1 MPVNVQLHCEKI
13 QTKQQLQD
21 HLCVTHS
28 FQELTTVSVVCIHKF
43 SQQYMH
49 LTHGPFLTKQ
59 VTAGNKIKGNTK
71 SKAEHYSSSFTR
83 TDSTLGQKK
92 NPAIQQSLSFVL
104 LHNSQLFFHFFFS
117 FWSALLNLI
126 FNLPHE
132 YSLRMVYAA
141 QEHTDEHRHPS
152 PLGSLKEMAG

>member
-1 MPVNVQLHCEKI
+1 MGCTVCVCVGGGKRGEGQGHGSFSTCYLSSLEWKVAILSLQMPVNVQHHCEKI

-92 NPAIQQSLSFVL
+92 KK
-104 LHNSQLFFHFFFS
+104 NSN
-117 FWSALLNLI
+117 SAVTVVCTA
-126 FNLPHE
+126 P
-132 YSLRMVYAA
+132 
-141 QEHTDEHRHPS
+141 
-152 PLGSLKEMAG
+152 